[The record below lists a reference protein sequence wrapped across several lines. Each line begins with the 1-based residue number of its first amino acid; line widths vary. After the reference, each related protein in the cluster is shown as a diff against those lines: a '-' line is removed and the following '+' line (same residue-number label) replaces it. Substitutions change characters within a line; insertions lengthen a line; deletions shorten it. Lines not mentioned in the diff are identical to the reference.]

1 MDLGRAL
8 HVQGFVKR
16 FVIEDFDEVIEALNA
31 LRLRA
36 VIIIF
41 QSSLSDPP
49 LLVVFLRSHSRET
62 DP

>member
-8 HVQGFVKR
+8 HVQGFVKS
-16 FVIEDFDEVIEALNA
+16 FVIEDFDEVIEAPNV

-41 QSSLSDPP
+41 QSSLSDSP